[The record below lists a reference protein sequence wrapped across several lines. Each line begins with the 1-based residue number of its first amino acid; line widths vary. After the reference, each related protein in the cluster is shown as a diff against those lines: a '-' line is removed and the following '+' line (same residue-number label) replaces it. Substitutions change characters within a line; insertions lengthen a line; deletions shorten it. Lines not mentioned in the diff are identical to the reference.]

1 MGLIIKMGIPE
12 MLELWTKLQTKHR
25 DGTIKKKEEEL
36 YKKWG
41 NALKKLSADPFLSG
55 IENT

>member
-41 NALKKLSADPFLSG
+41 YPGGMELRSG
-55 IENT
+55 SLI